1 MTSPRL
7 LLGSCLTFC
16 LIAAAPPAAS
26 SQPTGIETFLEQR
39 VVEELAADGIVLSRL
54 KLVLDV
60 ELIDTRALVSLID
73 PDTGRAVASTKV
85 DAMPADRETAVA
97 TLGPVVA
104 NLVAQF
110 AGRQPDPSG
119 SASIDTAR
127 LERIEETQKELLVRE
142 QQQREE
148 RARLDRA
155 EAQYREEALRFD
167 REIAMVT
174 ANDLGNGFAMG
185 QVHYKWTATRGETA
199 VPLGDLDYYR
209 VIERPDLEAAYKR
222 RRKIANT
229 TALAS
234 LGLLVG
240 GIVLAVHRPD
250 VEADYRG
257 CNTGD
262 QFNDQW
268 CRTEADWAAEDARD
282 DKAKPWQAAG
292 GIALLGSGV
301 ALGVSMYY
309 YMRPHP
315 ITEGEARRLGAEHN
329 RKVRQ
334 RLGLPT
340 SEAPV
345 SVTWAPYVSADGG
358 GVALSGRF

>member
-1 MTSPRL
+1 MTSLRL
-7 LLGSCLTFC
+7 LLGSCLTLC
-16 LIAAAPPAAS
+16 LLAAAPPAAS
-26 SQPTGIETFLEQR
+26 AQPTGIETFLEQR

-54 KLVLDV
+54 ELVLDI
-60 ELIDTRALVSLID
+60 EMIDTRALVSLID

-110 AGRQPDPSG
+110 AGRTPEPTDDS
-119 SASIDTAR
+119 
-127 LERIEETQKELLVRE
+127 
-142 QQQREE
+142 
-148 RARLDRA
+148 ARLDRIEQTQREIMAREQAAREERERIAQA
-155 EAQYREEALRFD
+155 EAQYQAEALRFD

-174 ANDLGNGFAMG
+174 AHSTGSGFAYG
-185 QVHYKWTATRGETA
+185 NVHYKWTATRGETGERLA
-199 VPLGDLDYYR
+199 DLEYYK
-209 VIERPDLEAAYKR
+209 VIERPDLEAKYLK
-222 RRKIANT
+222 RRKIANYS
-229 TALAS
+229 AVAS

-250 VEADYRG
+250 VAPDYRG

-262 QFNDQW
+262 QFNDSW
-268 CRTEADWAAEDARD
+268 CRTEADWAAEDERD
-282 DKAKPWQAAG
+282 EKAKPWMAAG
-292 GIALLGSGV
+292 TIAVLGSGV
-301 ALGVSMYY
+301 ALGISMYY

-329 RKVRQ
+329 NKIRH

-340 SEAPV
+340 VETPAPV
-345 SVTWAPYVSADGG
+345 SSVRWEPYVAKDGG
-358 GVALSGRF
+358 GLALSGRF